1 MCHWRRLL
9 VWQGGRGDGRVVCL
23 ARSSPAHPPHS
34 LYTHTPLALFKATH
48 SCGNVSIVTPWTLF
62 GQQLGA
68 GIWAEACVRIWAC
81 ACVAASGSCTEESAH
96 AELEALSFLPHPG
109 DKLREI
115 WGTRDGKCWQLQV
128 LRLKDTPPTHPHT
141 HTYISARTHQFISL
155 HSYFLI
161 PPPSQWR
168 RQSDSSCQRALVL
181 PYNKRWKGVW
191 ERAGAQ
197 SPPCPCLSP
206 CLGCIREAES
216 PFSIPHPVAHEAP
229 ICKNTSNLPKLGYI
243 HFHISSLLLLWY
255 PLVEALTLT
264 QPGGISILATKPK
277 YICS

>member
-62 GQQLGA
+62 GKQLGA

-128 LRLKDTPPTHPHT
+128 LRLKDTPPTHPPTHT
-141 HTYISARTHQFISL
+141 HLYICTHTSIHLTPFLLSDTATISVKKAKRFVMSESPGVAIQQKVKGSVGKGWCTKPSLPLSVALSRL
-155 HSYFLI
+155 HTRSWEPLQH
-161 PPPSQWR
+161 PPPCSTWG
-168 RQSDSSCQRALVL
+168 
-181 PYNKRWKGVW
+181 PYLQKHI
-191 ERAGAQ
+191 Q
-197 SPPCPCLSP
+197 SP
-206 CLGCIREAES
+206 
-216 PFSIPHPVAHEAP
+216 
-229 ICKNTSNLPKLGYI
+229 
-243 HFHISSLLLLWY
+243 
-255 PLVEALTLT
+255 
-264 QPGGISILATKPK
+264 
-277 YICS
+277 